1 MKLIFPVYS
10 LIVKEREGDRDRAK
24 NLCKNEIQN
33 GFENVSNV
41 WEKKLSVVLS
51 FEFWKERERER
62 SKESRH
68 ICWRTD

>member
-24 NLCKNEIQN
+24 NLSKNEIQN
-33 GFENVSNV
+33 GFENVTNVSLLV

-51 FEFWKERERER
+51 FEFSKEREREGG
-62 SKESRH
+62 
-68 ICWRTD
+68 